1 MVKKA
6 EIYKCAICGNIVEVL
21 KVGGGELVCC
31 GKAMNCL
38 EEYTEGDKAPK
49 HLPVITK
56 EDGAITVAL
65 GEVAHPMDDDHFI
78 EFIEL
83 NVGDETFKKFLK
95 PGDEPKAVF
104 NVAFDG
110 DVKARAFCNLHGL
123 WANNL

>member
-56 EDGAITVAL
+56 EDGAIVVAL
-65 GEVAHPMDDDHFI
+65 GEYLIALSKRFFI
-78 EFIEL
+78 A
-83 NVGDETFKKFLK
+83 KLK
-95 PGDEPKAVF
+95 S
-104 NVAFDG
+104 
-110 DVKARAFCNLHGL
+110 
-123 WANNL
+123 